1 MSAARRGEAR
11 RAGGGNYTLP
21 VAGICVIEQSPENH
35 IRKLSVSE
43 ASRHIF
49 KQVLISRDSEE
60 SFDRFW
66 SLLNRM
72 MTTVDIYLLQCN
84 RDPEASRL
92 SYLTMRGNRMLKTKK
107 GFLLRRLGDEF
118 MVVAIGEASKSFNG
132 MIRLNDT
139 GAFYWKELEKGSSE
153 DDLTAK
159 TLERY
164 EGVDQETARRDV
176 REFLQSIEVALEHA
190 ASND

>member
-1 MSAARRGEAR
+1 
-11 RAGGGNYTLP
+11 
-21 VAGICVIEQSPENH
+21 
-35 IRKLSVSE
+35 
-43 ASRHIF
+43 
-49 KQVLISRDSEE
+49 
-60 SFDRFW
+60 
-66 SLLNRM
+66 
-72 MTTVDIYLLQCN
+72 
-84 RDPEASRL
+84 
-92 SYLTMRGNRMLKTKK
+92 MLKTKK

-190 ASND
+190 ASNDLGRTGPDRPRPVLDGGGQHGTAAPPPQEHGGDRAPARPPQAGGRGPVPERPQ

>member
-1 MSAARRGEAR
+1 M
-11 RAGGGNYTLP
+11 
-21 VAGICVIEQSPENH
+21 
-35 IRKLSVSE
+35 
-43 ASRHIF
+43 
-49 KQVLISRDSEE
+49 
-60 SFDRFW
+60 
-66 SLLNRM
+66 
-72 MTTVDIYLLQCN
+72 
-84 RDPEASRL
+84 
-92 SYLTMRGNRMLKTKK
+92 MLKVKK

-176 REFLQSIEVALEHA
+176 REFLQSIEVTLEHA